1 MSDLDDFKAT
11 YFDECSEL
19 LTELEE
25 QFASELERLRREPSD
40 FKEFLD
46 MPMKDGKTMRAFYN
60 RKMEPVRQK
69 RARRT
74 ALLDEARREMRRD
87 ARSGPDR

>member
-1 MSDLDDFKAT
+1 
-11 YFDECSEL
+11 
-19 LTELEE
+19 
-25 QFASELERLRREPSD
+25 
-40 FKEFLD
+40 
-46 MPMKDGKTMRAFYN
+46 MPMKDGTTMRAFYN